1 VTATVGWRA
10 RARPAGSE
18 QIERARQLLPG
29 DRVRFSDEKQ
39 ARFKVKAA
47 SERFVVLT
55 KPFNAKQTY
64 IYTIID
70 LEQGVRG
77 PDSSWG
83 TGYGT
88 DEDIADAMVKLYDG
102 IASVSPRRS
111 VTLDIAD
118 VKAAA

>member
-1 VTATVGWRA
+1 MTTLQGWRA
-10 RARPAGSE
+10 RARPAGPE

-55 KPFNAKQTY
+55 KPFNAKRTV

-77 PDSSWG
+77 PGGSWG
-83 TGYGT
+83 TGYET
-88 DEDIADAMVKLYDG
+88 DAEIADAMEKLHDG
-102 IASVSPRRS
+102 TASVSQRRS

-118 VKAAA
+118 VKVAS